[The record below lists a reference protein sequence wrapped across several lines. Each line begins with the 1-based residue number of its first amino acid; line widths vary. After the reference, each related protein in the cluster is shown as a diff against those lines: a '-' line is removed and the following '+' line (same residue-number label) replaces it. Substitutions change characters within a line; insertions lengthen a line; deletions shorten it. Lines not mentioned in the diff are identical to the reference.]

1 MGLNPVDQD
10 VIATLRAA
18 LPASVFREVDER
30 HVTEPRGLFRGQAGQ
45 VLAPDTTAEVAA
57 IIDIARRARVPVVP
71 FGGGT
76 GLVGGQVMAQ
86 GPAPLV
92 LSLERM
98 NRIREVDAQGDTIT
112 AEAGVI
118 LENLQAAAGAAG
130 RLFPLSLASQ
140 GSCQIGGN
148 LATNA
153 GGVNVLRYGNARA
166 LCLGIEAVLPDG
178 SVWHGLKKLH
188 KDNTGYDL
196 RDLLIGAEGTLG
208 VITAATLRL
217 FARPRA
223 QATAILVVPDPAAA
237 LRLLGLARTRFG
249 EAISAFELID
259 GTGLAF
265 LAETMPDLRQ
275 PFAEPP
281 KWSVLIDIGLNAG
294 GEPAEMLAELF
305 AEALEAGLS
314 SDGIVAQSEAQR
326 SQLWALRETIPAANR
341 RIGAIAS
348 HDISLPLPAIADFI
362 ELATARIEA
371 LGRFRINCFGHLG
384 DGNLHFN
391 VFPPGGAGRADS
403 AVPAD
408 DIRRLVHDL
417 VAEFDGS
424 FSAEHGVGRLK
435 VGDLERYGDPARLA
449 AMRAIKAALDP
460 AGIMNPGAVLG

>member
-1 MGLNPVDQD
+1 MGLGAVDD
-10 VIATLRAA
+10 RVIAQLRRVLPDAA
-18 LPASVFREVDER
+18 LRDTTDR
-30 HVTEPRGLFRGQAGQ
+30 YTTEPRGLFRGAVGQ
-45 VLAPDTTAEVAA
+45 VVAPGATEEVAA
-57 IIDIARRARVPVVP
+57 ILRIANEARVPVVP

-118 LENLQAAAGAAG
+118 LENLQAAAAAAG

-281 KWSVLIDIGLNAG
+281 KRSVLIDIGLNAG

-305 AEALEAGLS
+305 AEAHEAGLS

-362 ELATARIEA
+362 EQATARIEA
-371 LGRFRINCFGHLG
+371 LGGFRINCFGHLG

-391 VFPPGGAGRADS
+391 VFPPRGARRADS
-403 AVPAD
+403 VVPAD
-408 DIRRLVHDL
+408 DLRRLVHDL